1 MQRLPD
7 APFSVIPPA
16 CEEKNISYSF
26 RCAAPHVVR
35 QRAVGVQQRCAQ
47 SSQRSECES
56 VCASNSALNLSQ
68 LAIALPADAKLKSS
82 GWKLSYTCWVHY
94 YPDEHL
100 SQGAAL
106 QIRVFIVSNVRLHRE
121 GLVAQ
126 LRGCPSIEVLG
137 AADSVQETQNVL
149 RTTATDVALIDVAL
163 IDALSP
169 SDSDMVGALRKMC
182 ARMRILAFGIRET
195 ASEVLACA
203 AAGIDG
209 YVPMDAALGD
219 MVTAIENV
227 VRGELTCSP
236 KVAASL
242 YHCIGFARAAAAS
255 PLTTRE
261 LQVADLMN
269 RGCPTKEIA
278 WRLGVQPCTAKN
290 HVRNI
295 LHKLQVHGRGQ
306 AVAKLRTLIGERFGV
321 G

>member
-1 MQRLPD
+1 M
-7 APFSVIPPA
+7 
-16 CEEKNISYSF
+16 
-26 RCAAPHVVR
+26 
-35 QRAVGVQQRCAQ
+35 
-47 SSQRSECES
+47 
-56 VCASNSALNLSQ
+56 
-68 LAIALPADAKLKSS
+68 
-82 GWKLSYTCWVHY
+82 
-94 YPDEHL
+94 
-100 SQGAAL
+100 

-121 GLVAQ
+121 GLIAL

-137 AADSVQETQNVL
+137 ADSIQGTQNVL
-149 RTTATDVALIDVAL
+149 RTTATDVALIDT
-163 IDALSP
+163 LSP
-169 SDSDMVGALRKMC
+169 SDSDVVGVLRKIC
-182 ARMRILAFGIRET
+182 AKVRILAVGVRET

-236 KVAASL
+236 KVTASL
-242 YHCIGFARAAAAS
+242 YHCIGFSRAAAAS

-295 LHKLQVHGRGQ
+295 LNKLQVHGRGQ
-306 AVAKLRTLIGERFGV
+306 AVAKLRTMMGERFGMS
-321 G
+321 

>member
-1 MQRLPD
+1 MLG
-7 APFSVIPPA
+7 STIPT
-16 CEEKNISYSF
+16 
-26 RCAAPHVVR
+26 
-35 QRAVGVQQRCAQ
+35 
-47 SSQRSECES
+47 
-56 VCASNSALNLSQ
+56 
-68 LAIALPADAKLKSS
+68 SS
-82 GWKLSYTCWVHY
+82 GQ
-94 YPDEHL
+94 E
-100 SQGAAL
+100 AAL

-121 GLVAQ
+121 GLVAL

-137 AADSVQETQNVL
+137 AVSVQETQNVL
-149 RTTATDVALIDVAL
+149 GTMATDVALL
-163 IDALSP
+163 DAVSP
-169 SDSDMVGALRKMC
+169 SDSDMVGALRKIC
-182 ARMRILAFGIRET
+182 ARVRILAVGVRET

-242 YHCIGFARAAAAS
+242 YQCIGFSRAAAAS
-255 PLTTRE
+255 PLLTTRE

-306 AVAKLRTLIGERFGV
+306 AVAKLRTLIGERFGI

>member
-1 MQRLPD
+1 MGSGL
-7 APFSVIPPA
+7 
-16 CEEKNISYSF
+16 
-26 RCAAPHVVR
+26 
-35 QRAVGVQQRCAQ
+35 GV
-47 SSQRSECES
+47 
-56 VCASNSALNLSQ
+56 
-68 LAIALPADAKLKSS
+68 
-82 GWKLSYTCWVHY
+82 
-94 YPDEHL
+94 
-100 SQGAAL
+100 AL

-121 GLVAQ
+121 GLVAL
-126 LRGCPSIEVLG
+126 LRGCPSIKVLG
-137 AADSVQETQNVL
+137 AHSVEETQNVL
-149 RTTATDVALIDVAL
+149 RTTATDVALID
-163 IDALSP
+163 ALSLG
-169 SDSDMVGALRKMC
+169 DSDMVGALRKMC
-182 ARMRILAFGIRET
+182 ARVRILAVGVRET

-242 YHCIGFARAAAAS
+242 YQCISFSRAAAAS

-295 LHKLQVHGRGQ
+295 LHKLQVHRRGQ
-306 AVAKLRTLIGERFGV
+306 AVAKLRNLIGERLGS

>member
-1 MQRLPD
+1 
-7 APFSVIPPA
+7 
-16 CEEKNISYSF
+16 
-26 RCAAPHVVR
+26 
-35 QRAVGVQQRCAQ
+35 
-47 SSQRSECES
+47 
-56 VCASNSALNLSQ
+56 
-68 LAIALPADAKLKSS
+68 
-82 GWKLSYTCWVHY
+82 
-94 YPDEHL
+94 
-100 SQGAAL
+100 L
-106 QIRVFIVSNVRLHRE
+106 QIRVFIVSNVRLHRD
-121 GLVAQ
+121 GLVAL

-137 AADSVQETQNVL
+137 ADSIQETQNVL
-149 RTTATDVALIDVAL
+149 RTTATDVALID
-163 IDALSP
+163 ALSP
-169 SDSDMVGALRKMC
+169 GDSDMVGALRKMS
-182 ARMRILAFGIRET
+182 ARVRILAVGVRET

-242 YHCIGFARAAAAS
+242 YQCIGFSRAAAAS
-255 PLTTRE
+255 PLTTPLTTRE
-261 LQVADLMN
+261 LQVAELMN

-295 LHKLQVHGRGQ
+295 LHKLQVHRRGQ
-306 AVAKLRTLIGERFGV
+306 AVAKLRNLIGERFGM

>member
-1 MQRLPD
+1 MGSGL
-7 APFSVIPPA
+7 
-16 CEEKNISYSF
+16 
-26 RCAAPHVVR
+26 
-35 QRAVGVQQRCAQ
+35 GV
-47 SSQRSECES
+47 
-56 VCASNSALNLSQ
+56 
-68 LAIALPADAKLKSS
+68 
-82 GWKLSYTCWVHY
+82 
-94 YPDEHL
+94 
-100 SQGAAL
+100 AL

-121 GLVAQ
+121 GLVAL

-137 AADSVQETQNVL
+137 ADSVQETQNTQ
-149 RTTATDVALIDVAL
+149 RTTATDVAL

-169 SDSDMVGALRKMC
+169 SDSDTVGALRKMC
-182 ARMRILAFGIRET
+182 ARRILAVGIRET

-227 VRGELTCSP
+227 VRGELACSP

-242 YHCIGFARAAAAS
+242 YQCIGFSRAAAAS

-295 LHKLQVHGRGQ
+295 LHKLHVHGRGQ
-306 AVAKLRTLIGERFGV
+306 AVAKLRTLIGERFGA

>member
-1 MQRLPD
+1 
-7 APFSVIPPA
+7 
-16 CEEKNISYSF
+16 
-26 RCAAPHVVR
+26 
-35 QRAVGVQQRCAQ
+35 
-47 SSQRSECES
+47 
-56 VCASNSALNLSQ
+56 
-68 LAIALPADAKLKSS
+68 
-82 GWKLSYTCWVHY
+82 
-94 YPDEHL
+94 L

-106 QIRVFIVSNVRLHRE
+106 QIRVFVVSNVRLHRE
-121 GLVAQ
+121 GLVAH

-149 RTTATDVALIDVAL
+149 RTTASDVAFIDVAL

-169 SDSDMVGALRKMC
+169 SDSDMVGALRKMS
-182 ARMRILAFGIRET
+182 ARMRILAVGVRET

-242 YHCIGFARAAAAS
+242 YHCIGFSRAAAAS

-261 LQVADLMN
+261 IQVADLMN

-295 LHKLQVHGRGQ
+295 LHKLQVHRRGQ